1 MSAENVAIVR
11 ALYEAFGKGDIPG
24 VLGKFD
30 QKIEWREAENFI
42 YADRNPY
49 IGPNAILEGVFM
61 RFVSEWNDFTVSPES
76 IIDAGEQVVTLGTY
90 SGTNKK
96 TGKSVRAQ
104 MVHVWNMS
112 DGKAVRFQQYTD
124 TKQFADAVNYI

>member
-49 IGPNAILEGVFM
+49 IGPNAILEGVFL
-61 RFVSEWNDFTVSPES
+61 RFVSEWTDFTVTPES

-90 SGTNKK
+90 SGTHKK

-124 TKQFADAVNYI
+124 TKQFADAVS

>member
-30 QKIEWREAENFI
+30 QNIEWREAENFI

-49 IGPNAILEGVFM
+49 IGPNAILEGVFL
-61 RFVSEWNDFTVSPES
+61 RFVSEWTDFTVSPDS

-90 SGTNKK
+90 SGTHKK

-124 TKQFADAVNYI
+124 TKQFADAVN

>member
-49 IGPNAILEGVFM
+49 IGPNAILEGVFL
-61 RFVSEWNDFTVSPES
+61 RFVSEWTDFTVSPDS

-90 SGTNKK
+90 SGTHKK

-124 TKQFADAVNYI
+124 TKQFADAVN

>member
-49 IGPNAILEGVFM
+49 IGPNAILEGVFL
-61 RFVSEWNDFTVSPES
+61 RFVSEWTDFTVSPDS

-90 SGTNKK
+90 SGTHKK

-124 TKQFADAVNYI
+124 TKQFADAVS